1 MVLNLKNKEFNFV
14 KKYSNS
20 ERIAILFFLCYYL
33 LVEIYILNLLIM
45 LESIQIGKMAPNF
58 VTIGVYK
65 NRLGKIRLSDY
76 HGKKYIILI
85 FYPANFTSVS
95 STELIQL
102 SDRIAEFRKLSTEIL
117 AISVDSPFS
126 HLHYLLSKRSQ
137 GGVEQLNYPLI
148 SDLNQTITKK
158 YQLLSDDGLAF
169 PGLFIID
176 KEGIIQY
183 YTVNNLLCG
192 RSINELL
199 RILQSIQY
207 IKENPGQACPVD
219 WKYGNNILYSHPLK
233 SKVYFKTLYSN
244 KKN

>member
-1 MVLNLKNKEFNFV
+1 MRNLV
-14 KKYSNS
+14 
-20 ERIAILFFLCYYL
+20 
-33 LVEIYILNLLIM
+33 
-45 LESIQIGKMAPNF
+45 QIGTMAPNF
-58 VTIGVYK
+58 VTVGVYK

-76 HGKKYIILI
+76 HGKKYVILI

-102 SDRIAEFRKLSTEIL
+102 SDRISEFRKLSTQIL

-137 GGVEQLNYPLI
+137 GGLGQLNYPLI
-148 SDLNQTITKK
+148 SDLNQTITNK
-158 YQLLSDDGLAF
+158 YKLLTTDGFAL
-169 PGLFIID
+169 PGSFLID

-199 RILQSIQY
+199 RILKSIQF

-219 WKYGNNILYSHPLK
+219 WINGDKTLYSHPLK
-233 SKVYFKTLYSN
+233 SKVYFKTLYS
-244 KKN
+244 

>member
-1 MVLNLKNKEFNFV
+1 MVNLP
-14 KKYSNS
+14 
-20 ERIAILFFLCYYL
+20 
-33 LVEIYILNLLIM
+33 
-45 LESIQIGKMAPNF
+45 QIGKMAPNF
-58 VTIGVYK
+58 LTVGVYN

-76 HGKKYIILI
+76 HGKKYVVLI

-95 STELIQL
+95 PTELIKF
-102 SDRIAEFRKLSTEIL
+102 SDQISEFRRLSTQIL

-137 GGVEQLNYPLI
+137 GGLDQLNYPLI
-148 SDLNQTITKK
+148 SDLNQTITNK
-158 YQLLSDDGLAF
+158 YRVLTNDGLSF
-169 PGLFIID
+169 PSSFIID

-183 YTVNNLLCG
+183 YTVSNLLCG
-192 RSINELL
+192 RSVNELI

-219 WKYGNNILYSHPLK
+219 WKYGDQILHSHPLK
-233 SKVYFKTLYSN
+233 SKVYFKTLYSQ

>member
-1 MVLNLKNKEFNFV
+1 
-14 KKYSNS
+14 
-20 ERIAILFFLCYYL
+20 
-33 LVEIYILNLLIM
+33 M
-45 LESIQIGKMAPNF
+45 LDSIQIGKMAPNF
-58 VTIGVYK
+58 VTVGVYK

-76 HGKKYIILI
+76 HGKKYVILL

-102 SDRIAEFRKLSTEIL
+102 SDRISEFRKLSTQIL
-117 AISVDSPFS
+117 GVSVDSPFS

-137 GGVEQLNYPLI
+137 GGVDQLNYPLI

-158 YQLLSDDGLAF
+158 YKLLTDDGFAF

-192 RSINELL
+192 RSVNELL
-199 RILQSIQY
+199 RILRSIQY
-207 IKENPGQACPVD
+207 LKENPGQACPVD
-219 WKYGNNILYSHPLK
+219 WKSGNKILYSHPLK